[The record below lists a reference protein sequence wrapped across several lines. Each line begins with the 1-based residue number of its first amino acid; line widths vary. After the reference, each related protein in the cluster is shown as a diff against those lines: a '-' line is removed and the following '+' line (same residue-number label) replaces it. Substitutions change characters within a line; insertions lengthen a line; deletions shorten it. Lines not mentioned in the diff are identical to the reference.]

1 MRPPTTAAV
10 PPVPIQEAVA
20 EFVQALI
27 GLGTAASKVTP
38 PTLEPDGDR
47 IIATYCDDLGRTAAL
62 VTADL
67 AFAASTGAALAMI
80 PAAAAAEAVKE
91 GALPEALLENYR
103 EIANMT
109 SSLLNTANTPHLK
122 LVDVWPS
129 DHPDLP
135 EEVWAILAA
144 PTKRRRR
151 PHATKRRPHQAPRV
165 RGDHRR
171 LRLGEP
177 GRRHP
182 LSRASQVSGRG

>member
-91 GALPEALLENYR
+91 GALPETLLENYR

-109 SSLLNTANTPHLK
+109 SSLLNTANTPHLR

-129 DHPDLP
+129 DDPDLP

-144 PTKRRRR
+144 PTKRREY
-151 PHATKRRPHQAPRV
+151 AVTID
-165 RGDHRR
+165 GYGSGN
-171 LRLGEP
+171 LGVVI
-177 GRRHP
+177 R
-182 LSRASQVSGRG
+182 